1 MAKMLDKYC
10 SLVKIFMKLFI
21 HYLFVTVLGLAGFQT
36 SAYAAQAT
44 AGSSYSENSCSG
56 LLNHD
61 VRYLNSREK
70 VRLCEE
76 FAGKLVLVVN
86 TASKCAYTDQYEGL
100 EQLYTR
106 YKDMGLVVA
115 GFPSND
121 FGAQEP
127 GTEKQIQNFCRL
139 TYSVNFPMFA
149 KTGVRENN
157 ADQLYRDLASA
168 SGRYPA
174 WNFHKY
180 LIGRDGRL
188 VADFPSHVDPF
199 APQLIQQIESRL

>member
-1 MAKMLDKYC
+1 MQT
-10 SLVKIFMKLFI
+10 LVKIFIQKLFI
-21 HYLFVTVLGLAGFQT
+21 IFTVIALFSLAGGEVYAEPPKSDV
-36 SAYAAQAT
+36 SA
-44 AGSSYSENSCSG
+44 CSGG
-56 LLNHD
+56 LLNHE
-61 VRYLNSREK
+61 VRYLNAPRK

-76 FAGKLVLVVN
+76 FSGKLVLVVN

-100 EQLYTR
+100 EALYSR
-106 YKDMGLVVA
+106 YKDRGLVIA

-149 KTGVRENN
+149 KTSVTQAN
-157 ADQLYRDLASA
+157 ADPIYRDLAAA
-168 SGRYPA
+168 SGNYPR

-180 LIGRDGRL
+180 LIGRDGQL
-188 VADFPSHVDPF
+188 VSDFPSHV
-199 APQLIQQIESRL
+199 APSSERLLDAIEANL

>member
-1 MAKMLDKYC
+1 MKKSIHILFLMAAM
-10 SLVKIFMKLFI
+10 SLG
-21 HYLFVTVLGLAGFQT
+21 YLQVHADEASEHVDSESACLGLLDH
-36 SAYAAQAT
+36 
-44 AGSSYSENSCSG
+44 EVR
-56 LLNHD
+56 LLN
-61 VRYLNSREK
+61 VSRK

-76 FAGKLVLVVN
+76 FAGKVVLVVN

-100 EQLYTR
+100 EKLYDSYR
-106 YKDMGLVVA
+106 ERGLVVA

-139 TYSVNFPMFA
+139 TYSVEFPMFA
-149 KTGVRENN
+149 KTSVLEVN
-157 ADQLYRDLASA
+157 ADPLYKGLADA

-180 LIGRDGRL
+180 LLDSRGQL

-199 APQLIQQIESRL
+199 DPKLIRMIESSL